1 MKQLHRRVVV
11 TGLGILSPI
20 GNSVDDAWYSCI
32 EGKSG
37 ITSVDIGLKNNPV
50 TIGGRLKDF
59 NPENFLDSKE
69 IRRIDPFIQYGIIA
83 ANQSIEHSGILES
96 NIDLTKVGVN
106 FGAGIG
112 GIDTIE
118 KNKVLLEEKGYK
130 KVSPF
135 FVPGSIVNMI
145 SGLVSIKHG
154 FMGPNTSVVTAC
166 STGNHCI
173 GTAARS
179 IACGEADVMIAGG
192 AEMASTPLSIAG
204 FISARALSLNPN
216 PEVASRPWDKD
227 RDGFVL
233 SDGAGSLVLEDYG
246 HAKAR
251 GATIHAEI
259 IGFGASSDAYH
270 MTAPPE
276 DGRGAALAM
285 SNAINDAEINLSEV
299 DYINAHGTST
309 PVGDMQELHAVREV
323 FKDYDYLP
331 KLTSTKSLTG
341 HSLGATGV
349 QEAIYTLVMMN
360 NNFIS
365 GSANIENEDPEIG
378 KIEIPRKTLQ
388 NIDIN
393 LALSNSFGFGGTN
406 ACLAISKYN

>member
-20 GNSVDDAWYSCI
+20 GNNVDDAWNSCI

-37 ITSVDIGLKNNPV
+37 ITTVDIGLANNPV
-50 TIGGRLKDF
+50 KIGGRLKDF

-83 ANQSIEHSGILES
+83 ANQSIEHSGILDS

-118 KNKVLLEEKGYK
+118 KNKILLEEKGYK

-179 IACGEADVMIAGG
+179 IVCGEADVMIAGG
-192 AEMASTPLSIAG
+192 AEMASTPLSVAG
-204 FISARALSLNPN
+204 FISARALSMNSN
-216 PEVASRPWDKD
+216 PEAASRPWDKD

-233 SDGAGSLVLEDYG
+233 SDGAGSLVLEEYE
-246 HAKAR
+246 HAKSR

-259 IGFGASSDAYH
+259 IGFGTSSDAYH

-285 SNAINDAEINLSEV
+285 SNAISDAEIDTSEI

-309 PVGDMQELHAVREV
+309 PLGDIAETVALKKV
-323 FKDYDYLP
+323 FGTDVP
-331 KLTSTKSLTG
+331 QISSTKSMTG
-341 HSLGATGV
+341 HTLGAAG
-349 QEAIYTLVMMN
+349 AIESI
-360 NNFIS
+360 FCIK
-365 GSANIENEDPEIG
+365 AINEGI
-378 KIEIPRKTLQ
+378 IPPT
-388 NIDIN
+388 IN
-393 LALSNSFGFGGTN
+393 LDNPDPLCSLNFTPLVSGEKKVKVAMNNSFGFGGTN
-406 ACLAISKYN
+406 STLVFKKI

>member
-20 GNSVDDAWYSCI
+20 GNTVNEAWSSCA
-32 EGKSG
+32 EGLSG
-37 ITSVDIGLKNNPV
+37 ITHVDVGIANSPVSIGAQLKN
-50 TIGGRLKDF
+50 F
-59 NPENFLDSKE
+59 NTSDHLDPKE
-69 IRRIDPFIQYGIIA
+69 VRRIDPFIQYGLIA
-83 ANQSIEHSGILES
+83 ANQSISDSGILDYES
-96 NIDLTKVGVN
+96 LNKEKVGIN

-112 GIDTIE
+112 GIQTIE
-118 KNKVLLEEKGYK
+118 NNKMILESKGHK

-204 FISARALSLNPN
+204 FISARALSTNPN
-216 PEVASRPWDKD
+216 PESACRPWDKD
-227 RDGFVL
+227 RDGFIL
-233 SDGAGSLVLEDYG
+233 ADGAGSLVLEDYE
-246 HAKAR
+246 HAKQRNAH
-251 GATIHAEI
+251 IYAEI
-259 IGFGASSDAYH
+259 IGFGMSSDAYH

-276 DGRGAALAM
+276 DGRGAALSM
-285 SNAINDAEINLSEV
+285 KNALIDAEINADEI

-309 PVGDMQELHAVREV
+309 PLGDLAETRALKTIFTNTM
-323 FKDYDYLP
+323 P
-331 KLTSTKSLTG
+331 SISSTKSMTG
-341 HSLGATGV
+341 HTLGAAG
-349 QEAIYTLVMMN
+349 AIESIFCIKSLNDNVVPPT
-360 NNFIS
+360 
-365 GSANIENEDPEIG
+365 
-378 KIEIPRKTLQ
+378 
-388 NIDIN
+388 IN
-393 LALSNSFGFGGTN
+393 LINQDSECDLDYTALRSVEKKVTLAMNNSFGFGGTN
-406 ACLAISKYN
+406 STLVFKKI

>member
-20 GNSVDDAWYSCI
+20 GNTLAEAWDSCI
-32 EGKSG
+32 NGVSG
-37 ITSVDIGLKNNPV
+37 ISRIEIDLKNNPV
-50 TIGGRLKDF
+50 KVGGRLKNF
-59 NPENFLDSKE
+59 NPKDFLDSKE

-83 ANQSIEHSGILES
+83 ANQSINHSGILDS
-96 NIDLTKVGVN
+96 KIDLSKVGIN

-118 KNKVLLEEKGYK
+118 KNKSLLEERGYK

-145 SGLVSIKHG
+145 SGLISIKYG

-179 IACGEADVMIAGG
+179 IAYGEADVMIAGG

-204 FISARALSLNPN
+204 FTAARALSMNSD
-216 PEVASRPWDKD
+216 PETASRPWHKD

-233 SDGAGSLVLEDYG
+233 SDGAGSLVLEDFD

-251 GATIHAEI
+251 DAKIYAEV
-259 IGFGASSDAYH
+259 IGFGTSSDAHH

-276 DGRGAALAM
+276 DGRGAVLSM
-285 SNAINDAEINLSEV
+285 TNAINDAEIHPSEI

-309 PVGDMQELHAVREV
+309 PLGDIAETTALKKV
-323 FKDYDYLP
+323 FGDYVP
-331 KLTSTKSLTG
+331 QISSTKSMTG
-341 HSLGATGV
+341 HTLGAAG
-349 QEAIYTLVMMN
+349 AIESIFCIQAIN
-360 NNFIS
+360 HGI
-365 GSANIENEDPEIG
+365 
-378 KIEIPRKTLQ
+378 IPPT
-388 NIDIN
+388 IN
-393 LALSNSFGFGGTN
+393 LDKPDPLCDLNYTPLVSVEKNVRVAMNNSFGFGGTN
-406 ACLAISKYN
+406 STLVFKQI

>member
-20 GNSVDDAWYSCI
+20 GNTVDEAWHSCI

-37 ITSVDIGLKNNPV
+37 ITAVDIGLENNPV
-50 TIGGRLKDF
+50 KIGGRLKDF
-59 NPENFLDSKE
+59 YPEHFLDSKE
-69 IRRIDPFIQYGIIA
+69 LRRIDPFIQYGIIA
-83 ANQSIEHSGILES
+83 ANQSIDNSGILES
-96 NIDLTKVGVN
+96 NIDLTRVGVN

-118 KNKVLLEEKGYK
+118 KNKILLEEKGYK

-204 FISARALSLNPN
+204 FISARALSLNSN
-216 PEVASRPWDKD
+216 PEAASRPWDID

-233 SDGAGSLVLEDYG
+233 SDGAGSLVLEEYE
-246 HAKAR
+246 HAKGR
-251 GATIHAEI
+251 GAIIHAEVV
-259 IGFGASSDAYH
+259 GFGTSSDAYH

-285 SNAINDAEINLSEV
+285 SNAINDAEINLSEI

-309 PVGDMQELHAVREV
+309 PLGDIAETIALKKV
-323 FKDYDYLP
+323 FKDAVP
-331 KLTSTKSLTG
+331 QISSTKSMTG
-341 HSLGATGV
+341 HTLGAAG
-349 QEAIYTLVMMN
+349 AIESIFCIKAIN
-360 NNFIS
+360 KGI
-365 GSANIENEDPEIG
+365 
-378 KIEIPRKTLQ
+378 IPPT
-388 NIDIN
+388 IN
-393 LALSNSFGFGGTN
+393 LENPDPLCDLNYTPLVSTEKEVTVAMNNSFGFGGTN
-406 ACLAISKYN
+406 STLVFKKI

>member
-20 GNSVDDAWYSCI
+20 GNTLAEAWDSCI
-32 EGKSG
+32 NGVSG
-37 ITSVDIGLKNNPV
+37 ISRIEIDLKNNPV
-50 TIGGRLKDF
+50 KVGGRLKNF
-59 NPENFLDSKE
+59 NPEDFLDSKE

-83 ANQSIEHSGILES
+83 ANQSINHSGILDS
-96 NIDLTKVGVN
+96 KIDLSKVGIN

-118 KNKVLLEEKGYK
+118 KNKSLLEERGYK

-145 SGLVSIKHG
+145 SGLISIKHG

-179 IACGEADVMIAGG
+179 IAYGEADVMIAGG

-204 FISARALSLNPN
+204 FTAARALSMNSD
-216 PEVASRPWDKD
+216 PETASRPWHKD

-233 SDGAGSLVLEDYG
+233 SDGAGSLVLEDFD

-251 GATIHAEI
+251 DAKIYAEV
-259 IGFGASSDAYH
+259 IGFGTSSDAHH

-276 DGRGAALAM
+276 DGRGAVLSM
-285 SNAINDAEINLSEV
+285 TNAINDAEIHPSEI

-309 PVGDMQELHAVREV
+309 PLGDIAETTALKKV
-323 FKDYDYLP
+323 FGDYVP
-331 KLTSTKSLTG
+331 QISSTKSMTG
-341 HSLGATGV
+341 HTLGAAG
-349 QEAIYTLVMMN
+349 AIESIFCIQAIN
-360 NNFIS
+360 HGI
-365 GSANIENEDPEIG
+365 
-378 KIEIPRKTLQ
+378 IPPT
-388 NIDIN
+388 IN
-393 LALSNSFGFGGTN
+393 LDKPDPLCDLNYTPLVSVEKDVRVAMNNSFGFGGTN
-406 ACLAISKYN
+406 STLVFKQI

>member
-20 GNSVDDAWYSCI
+20 GNAVGDAWHSCI

-37 ITSVDIGLKNNPV
+37 ITNIDIGLNDNPIK
-50 TIGGRLKDF
+50 IGGRLKNF
-59 NPENFLDSKE
+59 SPEDFLDSKE

-96 NIDLTKVGVN
+96 NTDLTRVGVN

-118 KNKVLLEEKGYK
+118 KNKILLEERGYK

-179 IACGEADVMIAGG
+179 IACGEAEVMIAGG

-204 FISARALSLNPN
+204 FIAARALSMSSDP
-216 PEVASRPWDKD
+216 VTASRPWDRD

-233 SDGAGSLVLEDYG
+233 SDGAGSIVLEDFD

-251 GATIHAEI
+251 GANIYAEI
-259 IGFGASSDAYH
+259 IGFGTSSDAHH
-270 MTAPPE
+270 MTAPPD

-285 SNAINDAEINLSEV
+285 SNAIADAEINSSDI

-309 PVGDMQELHAVREV
+309 PLGDVAETIALKSV
-323 FKDYDYLP
+323 FGENVP
-331 KLTSTKSLTG
+331 QISSTKSMTG
-341 HSLGATGV
+341 HTLGAAG
-349 QEAIYTLVMMN
+349 AIESIFCIKV
-360 NNFIS
+360 I
-365 GSANIENEDPEIG
+365 NEGI
-378 KIEIPRKTLQ
+378 IPPT
-388 NIDIN
+388 IN
-393 LALSNSFGFGGTN
+393 LENPDPLCDLNYTPLTSINKEVNIAMNNSFGFGGTN
-406 ACLAISKYN
+406 STLVFKKI

>member
-20 GNSVDDAWYSCI
+20 GNTVEDAWLSCV

-37 ITSVDIGLKNNPV
+37 IATVDIGLENNPV
-50 TIGGRLKDF
+50 TIGGRLKNFDS
-59 NPENFLDSKE
+59 NEFLDSKE
-69 IRRIDPFIQYGIIA
+69 VRRIDPFIQYGIIA
-83 ANQSIEHSGILES
+83 ANQSIENSGILES
-96 NIDLTKVGVN
+96 NLDLTKVGVN

-118 KNKVLLEEKGYK
+118 KNKTLLEDRGYK

-179 IACGEADVMIAGG
+179 ISCGEADVMVAGG

-204 FISARALSLNPN
+204 FISARALSTNTDPQA
-216 PEVASRPWDKD
+216 ASRPWDRD

-233 SDGAGSLVLEDYG
+233 SDGAGSLVLEEYD
-246 HAKAR
+246 HAKSR
-251 GATIHAEI
+251 GAIIHAEI
-259 IGFGASSDAYH
+259 IGFGTSSDAYH

-285 SNAINDAEINLSEV
+285 TNAIDDAEINISEV

-309 PVGDMQELHAVREV
+309 PLGDIAETIALKSV
-323 FKDYDYLP
+323 FGNSVP
-331 KLTSTKSLTG
+331 QISSTKSMTG
-341 HSLGATGV
+341 HTLGAAG
-349 QEAIYTLVMMN
+349 AIESI
-360 NNFIS
+360 FCIKAIKE
-365 GSANIENEDPEIG
+365 GI
-378 KIEIPRKTLQ
+378 IPPT
-388 NIDIN
+388 IN
-393 LALSNSFGFGGTN
+393 LDNPDPLCDLNYTPLVSNEKKVSVAMNNSFGFGGTN
-406 ACLAISKYN
+406 STLVFKNI

>member
-20 GNSVDDAWYSCI
+20 GNTIDDAWHSCI
-32 EGKSG
+32 EGISG
-37 ITSVDIGLKNNPV
+37 ITTVDVGLENNPV
-50 TIGGRLKDF
+50 KIGGRLKNFD
-59 NPENFLDSKE
+59 PANFLDSKE

-83 ANQSIEHSGILES
+83 ANQSIENSGILDS
-96 NIDLTKVGVN
+96 SIDLTKVGVN

-118 KNKVLLEEKGYK
+118 KNKILLEERGYK

-204 FISARALSLNPN
+204 FISARALSMNPN
-216 PEVASRPWDKD
+216 PEAASRPWDKD

-233 SDGAGSLVLEDYG
+233 SDGAGSLVIEDYE

-259 IGFGASSDAYH
+259 IGFGTSSDAYH

-276 DGRGAALAM
+276 DGRGATLAM
-285 SNAINDAEINLSEV
+285 SNAIDDAEINSSEI

-309 PVGDMQELHAVREV
+309 PLGDIAETIALKNV
-323 FKDYDYLP
+323 FGNVVP
-331 KLTSTKSLTG
+331 QISSTKSMTG
-341 HSLGATGV
+341 HTLGAAG
-349 QEAIYTLVMMN
+349 AIESIFCIKAINEGIVPPTINLDNPDPLCDLNYTPLV
-360 NNFIS
+360 S
-365 GSANIENEDPEIG
+365 TEK
-378 KIEIPRKTLQ
+378 KIEVAM
-388 NIDIN
+388 N
-393 LALSNSFGFGGTN
+393 NSFGFGGTN
-406 ACLAISKYN
+406 STLVFKKI

>member
-20 GNSVDDAWYSCI
+20 GNTVDDAWYSCI
-32 EGKSG
+32 EGISG
-37 ITSVDIGLKNNPV
+37 ITTVDVGLENNPV
-50 TIGGRLKDF
+50 KIGGRLKNFD
-59 NPENFLDSKE
+59 PANFLDSKE

-83 ANQSIEHSGILES
+83 ANQSIENSGILDS

-118 KNKVLLEEKGYK
+118 KNKILLEERGYK

-204 FISARALSLNPN
+204 FISARALSMNPN
-216 PEVASRPWDKD
+216 PEAASRPWDKD

-233 SDGAGSLVLEDYG
+233 SDGAGSLVIEDYE

-259 IGFGASSDAYH
+259 IGFGTSSDAYH

-276 DGRGAALAM
+276 DGRGATLAM
-285 SNAINDAEINLSEV
+285 SNAIDDAEINSSEI

-309 PVGDMQELHAVREV
+309 PLGDIAETIALKNV
-323 FKDYDYLP
+323 FGNVVP
-331 KLTSTKSLTG
+331 QISSTKSMTG
-341 HSLGATGV
+341 HTLGAAG
-349 QEAIYTLVMMN
+349 AIESIFCIKAINEGIVPPTINLDNPDPLCDLNYTPLV
-360 NNFIS
+360 S
-365 GSANIENEDPEIG
+365 TEK
-378 KIEIPRKTLQ
+378 KIEVAM
-388 NIDIN
+388 N
-393 LALSNSFGFGGTN
+393 NSFGFGGTN
-406 ACLAISKYN
+406 STLVFKKI

>member
-20 GNSVDDAWYSCI
+20 GNTVDDAWHSCI
-32 EGKSG
+32 EGISG
-37 ITSVDIGLKNNPV
+37 ITTVDVGLENNPV
-50 TIGGRLKDF
+50 KIGGRLKNFD
-59 NPENFLDSKE
+59 PANFLDSKE

-83 ANQSIEHSGILES
+83 ANQSIENSGILDS
-96 NIDLTKVGVN
+96 SIDLTKVGVN

-118 KNKVLLEEKGYK
+118 KNKILLEERGYK

-204 FISARALSLNPN
+204 FISARALSMNPN
-216 PEVASRPWDKD
+216 PEAASRPWDKD

-233 SDGAGSLVLEDYG
+233 SDGAGSSVLEEYE

-251 GATIHAEI
+251 GATMYAEI
-259 IGFGASSDAYH
+259 IGFGTSSDAYH

-276 DGRGAALAM
+276 DGRGATLAM
-285 SNAINDAEINLSEV
+285 SNAIDDAEINSSEI

-309 PVGDMQELHAVREV
+309 PLGDIAETIALKNV
-323 FKDYDYLP
+323 FGNVVP
-331 KLTSTKSLTG
+331 QISSTKSMTG
-341 HSLGATGV
+341 HTLGAAG
-349 QEAIYTLVMMN
+349 AIESIFCIKAINEGIVPPTINLDNPDPLCDLNYTPLV
-360 NNFIS
+360 S
-365 GSANIENEDPEIG
+365 TEK
-378 KIEIPRKTLQ
+378 KIEVAM
-388 NIDIN
+388 N
-393 LALSNSFGFGGTN
+393 NSFGFGGTN
-406 ACLAISKYN
+406 STLVFKKI

>member
-20 GNSVDDAWYSCI
+20 GNTVDDAWYSCI

-37 ITSVDIGLKNNPV
+37 ITNIDIGLNDNPIK
-50 TIGGRLKDF
+50 IGGRLKNF
-59 NPENFLDSKE
+59 SPEDFLDSKE

-83 ANQSIEHSGILES
+83 ANQSIDHSGILES
-96 NIDLTKVGVN
+96 NTDLTRVGVN

-118 KNKVLLEEKGYK
+118 KNKILLEERGYK

-179 IACGEADVMIAGG
+179 IACGEAEVMIAGG

-204 FISARALSLNPN
+204 FIAARALSMSSDP
-216 PEVASRPWDKD
+216 VTASRPWDRD

-233 SDGAGSLVLEDYG
+233 SDGAGSIVLEDFD

-251 GATIHAEI
+251 GANIYAEI
-259 IGFGASSDAYH
+259 IGFGTSSDAHH
-270 MTAPPE
+270 MTAPPD

-285 SNAINDAEINLSEV
+285 SNAIADAEINSSDI

-309 PVGDMQELHAVREV
+309 PLGDVAETIALKSV
-323 FKDYDYLP
+323 FGENVP
-331 KLTSTKSLTG
+331 QISSTKSMTG
-341 HSLGATGV
+341 HTLGAAG
-349 QEAIYTLVMMN
+349 AIESIFCIKV
-360 NNFIS
+360 I
-365 GSANIENEDPEIG
+365 NEGI
-378 KIEIPRKTLQ
+378 IPPT
-388 NIDIN
+388 IN
-393 LALSNSFGFGGTN
+393 LENPDPLCDLNYTPLTSINKEVNIAMNNSFGFGGTN
-406 ACLAISKYN
+406 STLVFKKI

>member
-20 GNSVDDAWYSCI
+20 GNTVDDAWHSCI
-32 EGKSG
+32 EGTSG
-37 ITSVDIGLKNNPV
+37 ITTVDIGLENNPV
-50 TIGGRLKDF
+50 NIGGRLKDF

-83 ANQSIEHSGILES
+83 ANQSIENSGILDS
-96 NIDLTKVGVN
+96 SIDLTKVGVN

-118 KNKVLLEEKGYK
+118 KNKILLEERGYK

-204 FISARALSLNPN
+204 FISARALSMNPN
-216 PEVASRPWDKD
+216 PEAASRPWDKE

-233 SDGAGSLVLEDYG
+233 SDGAGSLVIEDYE

-259 IGFGASSDAYH
+259 IGFGTSSDAYH

-276 DGRGAALAM
+276 DGRGATLAM
-285 SNAINDAEINLSEV
+285 SNAIDDAEINSSEI

-309 PVGDMQELHAVREV
+309 PLGDIAETIALKNV
-323 FKDYDYLP
+323 FGNVVP
-331 KLTSTKSLTG
+331 QISSTKSMTG
-341 HSLGATGV
+341 HTLGAAG
-349 QEAIYTLVMMN
+349 AIESIFCIKAINEGIVPPTINLDNPDPLCDLNYTPLV
-360 NNFIS
+360 S
-365 GSANIENEDPEIG
+365 TEK
-378 KIEIPRKTLQ
+378 KIEVAM
-388 NIDIN
+388 N
-393 LALSNSFGFGGTN
+393 NSFGFGGTN
-406 ACLAISKYN
+406 STLVFKKI

>member
-20 GNSVDDAWYSCI
+20 GNTVEDAWLSCI

-37 ITSVDIGLKNNPV
+37 ITTVDIGLENNPV
-50 TIGGRLKDF
+50 TIGGRLKNFDSSD
-59 NPENFLDSKE
+59 FLDSKE
-69 IRRIDPFIQYGIIA
+69 VRRIDPFIQYGIIA
-83 ANQSIEHSGILES
+83 ANQSIENSGILES
-96 NIDLTKVGVN
+96 DLDLTKVGVN

-118 KNKVLLEEKGYK
+118 KNKTLLEDRGYK

-179 IACGEADVMIAGG
+179 IACGEADVMVAGG

-204 FISARALSLNPN
+204 FISARALSTNTDPQA
-216 PEVASRPWDKD
+216 ASRPWDRD

-233 SDGAGSLVLEDYG
+233 SDGAGSLVLEEYD
-246 HAKAR
+246 HAKSR
-251 GATIHAEI
+251 GAIIHAEI
-259 IGFGASSDAYH
+259 IGFGTSSDAYH

-285 SNAINDAEINLSEV
+285 TNAIDDAEINISEV

-309 PVGDMQELHAVREV
+309 PLGDIAETIALKSV
-323 FKDYDYLP
+323 FGKSVP
-331 KLTSTKSLTG
+331 QISSTKSMTG
-341 HSLGATGV
+341 HTLGAAG
-349 QEAIYTLVMMN
+349 AIESI
-360 NNFIS
+360 FCIKAIKE
-365 GSANIENEDPEIG
+365 GI
-378 KIEIPRKTLQ
+378 IPPT
-388 NIDIN
+388 IN
-393 LALSNSFGFGGTN
+393 LDNPDPLCDLNYTPLVSNEKKVSVAMNNSFGFGGTN
-406 ACLAISKYN
+406 STLVFKNI

>member
-20 GNSVDDAWYSCI
+20 GNTVDDAWHSCI
-32 EGKSG
+32 EGISG
-37 ITSVDIGLKNNPV
+37 ITTVDVGLKNNPV
-50 TIGGRLKDF
+50 KIGGRLKNFD
-59 NPENFLDSKE
+59 PANFLDSKE

-83 ANQSIEHSGILES
+83 ANQSIENSGILDS
-96 NIDLTKVGVN
+96 SIDLTKVGVN

-118 KNKVLLEEKGYK
+118 KNKILLEERGYK

-204 FISARALSLNPN
+204 FISARALSMNPN
-216 PEVASRPWDKD
+216 PEDASRPWDKD

-233 SDGAGSLVLEDYG
+233 SDGAGSLVLEEYE

-251 GATIHAEI
+251 GATMHAEI
-259 IGFGASSDAYH
+259 IGFGTSSDAYH

-276 DGRGAALAM
+276 DGRGATLAM
-285 SNAINDAEINLSEV
+285 SNAIDDAEINSSEIN
-299 DYINAHGTST
+299 YINAHGTST
-309 PVGDMQELHAVREV
+309 PLGDIAETIALKNV
-323 FKDYDYLP
+323 FGNVVP
-331 KLTSTKSLTG
+331 QISSTKSMTG
-341 HSLGATGV
+341 HTLGAAG
-349 QEAIYTLVMMN
+349 AIESIFCIKAINEGIVPPTINLDNPDPLCDLNYTPLV
-360 NNFIS
+360 S
-365 GSANIENEDPEIG
+365 TEK
-378 KIEIPRKTLQ
+378 KIEVAM
-388 NIDIN
+388 N
-393 LALSNSFGFGGTN
+393 NSFGFGGTN
-406 ACLAISKYN
+406 STLVFKKI

>member
-20 GNSVDDAWYSCI
+20 GNTVNDSWSSCI

-37 ITSVDIGLKNNPV
+37 ITTVDIGLKNNPV
-50 TIGGRLKDF
+50 NVGGRLKNF
-59 NPENFLDSKE
+59 NTDEFLDSKE
-69 IRRIDPFIQYGIIA
+69 VRRIDPFIQYGLIA
-83 ANQSIEHSGILES
+83 ANQSIENSGILES
-96 NIDLTKVGVN
+96 DVDLKKVGVN

-118 KNKVLLEEKGYK
+118 KNKVLLEDRGYR

-154 FMGPNTSVVTAC
+154 FMGPNTTVVTAC

-204 FISARALSLNPN
+204 FISARALSLNPD
-216 PEVASRPWDKD
+216 PDSASRPWDRD

-233 SDGAGSLVLEDYG
+233 SDGAGSLVLEDFS

-251 GATIHAEI
+251 GAIIHAEI
-259 IGFGASSDAYH
+259 IGFGTSSDAYH

-285 SNAINDAEINLSEV
+285 SNAIDDAEINISDV

-309 PVGDMQELHAVREV
+309 PLGDVAETVALKSV
-323 FKDYDYLP
+323 FGDSVP
-331 KLTSTKSLTG
+331 QISSTKSMTG
-341 HSLGATGV
+341 HTLGAAGAIESIFCIKAINNGV
-349 QEAIYTLVMMN
+349 
-360 NNFIS
+360 
-365 GSANIENEDPEIG
+365 
-378 KIEIPRKTLQ
+378 IPPT
-388 NIDIN
+388 IN
-393 LALSNSFGFGGTN
+393 LDNPDPLCDLNYTPLVSIEKDVTIAMNNSFGFGGTN
-406 ACLAISKYN
+406 STLVFKKI

>member
-20 GNSVDDAWYSCI
+20 GNNVDDAWNSCI

-37 ITSVDIGLKNNPV
+37 ITTVDIGLANNPV
-50 TIGGRLKDF
+50 KIGGRLKDF
-59 NPENFLDSKE
+59 NSENFLDSKE

-83 ANQSIEHSGILES
+83 ANQSIEHSGILDS

-118 KNKVLLEEKGYK
+118 KNKILLEEKGYK

-179 IACGEADVMIAGG
+179 ISCGEADVMIAGG
-192 AEMASTPLSIAG
+192 AEMASTPLSVAG
-204 FISARALSLNPN
+204 FISARALSMNSN
-216 PEVASRPWDKD
+216 PEAASRPWDKD

-233 SDGAGSLVLEDYG
+233 SDGAGSLVLEEFE
-246 HAKAR
+246 HAKSR

-259 IGFGASSDAYH
+259 IGFGTSSDAYH

-285 SNAINDAEINLSEV
+285 SNAINDAEIDTSEI

-309 PVGDMQELHAVREV
+309 PLGDIAETVALKKV
-323 FKDYDYLP
+323 FGTDVP
-331 KLTSTKSLTG
+331 QISSTKSMTG
-341 HSLGATGV
+341 HTLGAAG
-349 QEAIYTLVMMN
+349 AIESI
-360 NNFIS
+360 FCIK
-365 GSANIENEDPEIG
+365 AINEGI
-378 KIEIPRKTLQ
+378 IPPT
-388 NIDIN
+388 IN
-393 LALSNSFGFGGTN
+393 LDNPDPLCDLNFTPLVSSEKKVEVAMNNSFGFGGTN
-406 ACLAISKYN
+406 STLVFKKI

>member
-20 GNSVDDAWYSCI
+20 GNTVEDAWTSCV

-37 ITSVDIGLKNNPV
+37 ITTVDIGLENNPV
-50 TIGGRLKDF
+50 TIGGLLKNFDS
-59 NPENFLDSKE
+59 NDFLDSKE
-69 IRRIDPFIQYGIIA
+69 VRRIDPFIQYGIIA
-83 ANQSIEHSGILES
+83 ANQSIENSGILES
-96 NIDLTKVGVN
+96 DLDLTRVGVN

-118 KNKVLLEEKGYK
+118 KNKTLLEERGYK

-179 IACGEADVMIAGG
+179 IACGEADVMVAGG

-204 FISARALSLNPN
+204 FISARALSLNPD
-216 PEVASRPWDKD
+216 PQAASRPWDRD

-233 SDGAGSLVLEDYG
+233 SDGSGSLVLEEYD
-246 HAKAR
+246 HAKSR
-251 GATIHAEI
+251 GAEIYAEI
-259 IGFGASSDAYH
+259 IGFGTSSDAHH

-285 SNAINDAEINLSEV
+285 TNAIDDAQINRSEV

-309 PVGDMQELHAVREV
+309 PLGDIAETIALKSV
-323 FKDYDYLP
+323 FGKSVP
-331 KLTSTKSLTG
+331 QISSTKSMTG
-341 HSLGATGV
+341 HTLGAAG
-349 QEAIYTLVMMN
+349 AIESIFCIMA
-360 NNFIS
+360 I
-365 GSANIENEDPEIG
+365 NEGI
-378 KIEIPRKTLQ
+378 IPPT
-388 NIDIN
+388 IN
-393 LALSNSFGFGGTN
+393 LDNPDPLCDLNYTPLVSNEKKVSVAMNNSFGFGGTN
-406 ACLAISKYN
+406 STLVFKNI

>member
-11 TGLGILSPI
+11 TGIGILSPI
-20 GNSVDDAWYSCI
+20 GNNVEDAWLSCV

-37 ITSVDIGLKNNPV
+37 ITTVNIGLENNPV
-50 TIGGRLKDF
+50 SIGGRLKNFDS
-59 NPENFLDSKE
+59 NNFLDSKE
-69 IRRIDPFIQYGIIA
+69 VRRIDPFIQYGIIA
-83 ANQSIEHSGILES
+83 ANQSIENSGILES
-96 NIDLTKVGVN
+96 DLDLTRVGVN

-118 KNKVLLEEKGYK
+118 KNKTLLEERGYK

-179 IACGEADVMIAGG
+179 IAYGEADVMVAGG

-204 FISARALSLNPN
+204 FISARALSMNPD
-216 PEVASRPWDKD
+216 PQAASRPWDRD

-233 SDGAGSLVLEDYG
+233 SDGSGSLVLEEYD
-246 HAKAR
+246 HAKSR
-251 GATIHAEI
+251 GAKIYAEI
-259 IGFGASSDAYH
+259 IGFGTSSDAHH

-285 SNAINDAEINLSEV
+285 TNAIDDAQINRSEV

-309 PVGDMQELHAVREV
+309 PLGDIAETIALKSV
-323 FKDYDYLP
+323 FGKSVP
-331 KLTSTKSLTG
+331 QISSTKSMTG
-341 HSLGATGV
+341 HTLGAAG
-349 QEAIYTLVMMN
+349 AIESIFCIMA
-360 NNFIS
+360 I
-365 GSANIENEDPEIG
+365 NEGI
-378 KIEIPRKTLQ
+378 IPPT
-388 NIDIN
+388 IN
-393 LALSNSFGFGGTN
+393 LDNPDPLCDLNYTPLVSNEKKVSVAMNNSFGFGGTN
-406 ACLAISKYN
+406 STLVFKNI

>member
-20 GNSVDDAWYSCI
+20 GNTVDDAWHSCI
-32 EGKSG
+32 EGISG
-37 ITSVDIGLKNNPV
+37 ITTVDVGLENNPV
-50 TIGGRLKDF
+50 KIGGRLKNFD
-59 NPENFLDSKE
+59 PANFLDSKE

-83 ANQSIEHSGILES
+83 ANQSIENSGILDS
-96 NIDLTKVGVN
+96 SIDLTKVGVN

-118 KNKVLLEEKGYK
+118 KNKILLEERGYK

-204 FISARALSLNPN
+204 FISARALSMNPN
-216 PEVASRPWDKD
+216 PEAASRPWDKD

-233 SDGAGSLVLEDYG
+233 SDGAGSLVIEDYE

-276 DGRGAALAM
+276 DGRGATLAM
-285 SNAINDAEINLSEV
+285 SNAIDDAEINSSEI

-309 PVGDMQELHAVREV
+309 PLGDIAETIALKNV
-323 FKDYDYLP
+323 FGNVVP
-331 KLTSTKSLTG
+331 QISSTKSMTG
-341 HSLGATGV
+341 HTLGAAG
-349 QEAIYTLVMMN
+349 AIESIFCIKAINEGIVPPTINLDNPDPLCDLNYTPLV
-360 NNFIS
+360 S
-365 GSANIENEDPEIG
+365 TEK
-378 KIEIPRKTLQ
+378 KIEVAM
-388 NIDIN
+388 N
-393 LALSNSFGFGGTN
+393 NSFGFGGTN
-406 ACLAISKYN
+406 STLVFKKI

>member
-20 GNSVDDAWYSCI
+20 GNNVDDAWNSCI

-37 ITSVDIGLKNNPV
+37 ITTVDIGLANNPV
-50 TIGGRLKDF
+50 KIGGRLKDF

-83 ANQSIEHSGILES
+83 ANQSIEHSGILDS

-118 KNKVLLEEKGYK
+118 KNKILLEEKGYK

-179 IACGEADVMIAGG
+179 ISCGEADVMIAGG
-192 AEMASTPLSIAG
+192 AEMASTPLSVAG
-204 FISARALSLNPN
+204 FISARALSMNSN
-216 PEVASRPWDKD
+216 PEAASRPWDND

-233 SDGAGSLVLEDYG
+233 SDGAGSLVLEEFE
-246 HAKAR
+246 HAKSR

-259 IGFGASSDAYH
+259 IGFGTSSDAYH

-285 SNAINDAEINLSEV
+285 SNAINDAEIDTSEI

-309 PVGDMQELHAVREV
+309 PLGDIAETVALKKV
-323 FKDYDYLP
+323 FGTDVP
-331 KLTSTKSLTG
+331 QISSTKSMTG
-341 HSLGATGV
+341 HTLGAAG
-349 QEAIYTLVMMN
+349 AIESI
-360 NNFIS
+360 FCIK
-365 GSANIENEDPEIG
+365 AINEGI
-378 KIEIPRKTLQ
+378 IPPT
-388 NIDIN
+388 IN
-393 LALSNSFGFGGTN
+393 LDNPDPLCDLNFTPLVSSEKKVEVAMNNSFGFGGTN
-406 ACLAISKYN
+406 STLVFKKI

>member
-20 GNSVDDAWYSCI
+20 GNTIEDAWLSCI

-37 ITSVDIGLKNNPV
+37 ITTVDIGLENNPV
-50 TIGGRLKDF
+50 TVGGRLKNF
-59 NPENFLDSKE
+59 NSNEFLDSKE
-69 IRRIDPFIQYGIIA
+69 VRRIDPFIQYGIIA
-83 ANQSIEHSGILES
+83 ANQSIENSGLLES
-96 NIDLTKVGVN
+96 DLDLTKVGVN

-118 KNKVLLEEKGYK
+118 KNKTILETRGYK

-154 FMGPNTSVVTAC
+154 FMGPNTTVVTAC

-204 FISARALSLNPN
+204 FISARALSTNPD
-216 PEVASRPWDKD
+216 PQAASRPWDRD

-233 SDGAGSLVLEDYG
+233 SDGAGSLVLEEYD
-246 HAKAR
+246 HAKSR
-251 GATIHAEI
+251 GANIHAEI
-259 IGFGASSDAYH
+259 IGFGTSSDAHH

-285 SNAINDAEINLSEV
+285 TNAMDDAEINISEV

-309 PVGDMQELHAVREV
+309 PLGDIAETIALKSV
-323 FKDYDYLP
+323 FGKSVP
-331 KLTSTKSLTG
+331 QISSTKSMTG
-341 HSLGATGV
+341 HTLGAAG
-349 QEAIYTLVMMN
+349 AIESI
-360 NNFIS
+360 FCIK
-365 GSANIENEDPEIG
+365 AINEGI
-378 KIEIPRKTLQ
+378 IPPT
-388 NIDIN
+388 IN
-393 LALSNSFGFGGTN
+393 LDNPDPLCDLNYTPLVSNEKKVSVAMNNSFGFGGTN
-406 ACLAISKYN
+406 STLVFKNI

>member
-20 GNSVDDAWYSCI
+20 GNNVDDAWNSCI

-37 ITSVDIGLKNNPV
+37 ITTVDIGLANNPV
-50 TIGGRLKDF
+50 KIGGRLKNF

-83 ANQSIEHSGILES
+83 ANQSIEHSGILDS

-118 KNKVLLEEKGYK
+118 KNKILLEEKGYK

-179 IACGEADVMIAGG
+179 ISCGEADVMIAGG
-192 AEMASTPLSIAG
+192 AEMASTPLSVAG
-204 FISARALSLNPN
+204 FISARALSMNSN
-216 PEVASRPWDKD
+216 PEAASRPWDKD

-233 SDGAGSLVLEDYG
+233 SDGAGSLVLEEYE
-246 HAKAR
+246 HAKSR

-259 IGFGASSDAYH
+259 IGFGTSSDAYH

-285 SNAINDAEINLSEV
+285 SNAINDAEIDTSEI

-309 PVGDMQELHAVREV
+309 PLGDIAETVALKKV
-323 FKDYDYLP
+323 FGTDVP
-331 KLTSTKSLTG
+331 QISSTKSMTG
-341 HSLGATGV
+341 HTLGAAG
-349 QEAIYTLVMMN
+349 AIESI
-360 NNFIS
+360 FCIK
-365 GSANIENEDPEIG
+365 AINEGI
-378 KIEIPRKTLQ
+378 IPPT
-388 NIDIN
+388 IN
-393 LALSNSFGFGGTN
+393 LDNPDPLCDLNFTPLVSSEKKVEVAMNNSFGFGGTN
-406 ACLAISKYN
+406 STLVFKKI

>member
-20 GNSVDDAWYSCI
+20 GNTVDDSWYSCI

-37 ITSVDIGLKNNPV
+37 ITNIDIGLNDNPIK
-50 TIGGRLKDF
+50 IGGRLKNF
-59 NPENFLDSKE
+59 SPEDFLDSKE

-96 NIDLTKVGVN
+96 NTDLTRVGVN

-118 KNKVLLEEKGYK
+118 KNKILLEERGYK

-154 FMGPNTSVVTAC
+154 FLGPNTSVVTAC

-179 IACGEADVMIAGG
+179 IACGEAEVMIAGG
-192 AEMASTPLSIAG
+192 AEMASTPISIAG
-204 FISARALSLNPN
+204 FIAARALSMSSDP
-216 PEVASRPWDKD
+216 VTASRPWDRD

-233 SDGAGSLVLEDYG
+233 SDGAGSIVLEDFD

-251 GATIHAEI
+251 GANIYAEI
-259 IGFGASSDAYH
+259 IGFGTSSDAHH
-270 MTAPPE
+270 MTAPPD

-285 SNAINDAEINLSEV
+285 SNAIADAEINSSDI

-309 PVGDMQELHAVREV
+309 PLGDVAETIALKSV
-323 FKDYDYLP
+323 FGENVP
-331 KLTSTKSLTG
+331 QISSTKSMTG
-341 HSLGATGV
+341 HTLGAAG
-349 QEAIYTLVMMN
+349 AIESIFCIKV
-360 NNFIS
+360 I
-365 GSANIENEDPEIG
+365 NEGI
-378 KIEIPRKTLQ
+378 IPPT
-388 NIDIN
+388 IN
-393 LALSNSFGFGGTN
+393 LENPDPLCDLNYTPLTSINKEVNIAMNNSFGFGGTN
-406 ACLAISKYN
+406 STLVFKKI

>member
-20 GNSVDDAWYSCI
+20 GNTVDDAWRSCI

-37 ITSVDIGLKNNPV
+37 ITTVDIGLQNNPV
-50 TIGGRLKDF
+50 RIGGRLKNFDS
-59 NPENFLDSKE
+59 NEFLDSKE
-69 IRRIDPFIQYGIIA
+69 VRRIDPFIQYGIIA
-83 ANQSIEHSGILES
+83 ANQSIKNSGILDS
-96 NIDLTKVGVN
+96 KVDLTKVGVN

-118 KNKVLLEEKGYK
+118 KNKTLLEKKGYK

-179 IACGEADVMIAGG
+179 ISCGEADVMIAGG

-204 FISARALSLNPN
+204 FISARALSTNPD
-216 PEVASRPWDKD
+216 PKAASRPWDRD

-233 SDGAGSLVLEDYG
+233 SDGAGSLVLEEFE

-251 GATIHAEI
+251 GAHIHAEI
-259 IGFGASSDAYH
+259 IGFGASSDAHH

-285 SNAINDAEINLSEV
+285 TNAIDDAEIDVSEV

-309 PVGDMQELHAVREV
+309 PLGDIAETIALKSV
-323 FKDYDYLP
+323 FGDSVP
-331 KLTSTKSLTG
+331 QISSTKSMTG
-341 HSLGATGV
+341 HTLGAAG
-349 QEAIYTLVMMN
+349 AIESI
-360 NNFIS
+360 FCIK
-365 GSANIENEDPEIG
+365 AINEGI
-378 KIEIPRKTLQ
+378 IPPT
-388 NIDIN
+388 IN
-393 LALSNSFGFGGTN
+393 LDNPDPLCDLNYTPLESSEKKVSVAINNSFGFGGTN
-406 ACLAISKYN
+406 STLVFKNI

>member
-20 GNSVDDAWYSCI
+20 GNTVDEAWLSCI

-37 ITSVDIGLKNNPV
+37 ITAVDIGLENNPV
-50 TIGGRLKDF
+50 KIGGRLKDF
-59 NPENFLDSKE
+59 YPEDFLDAKVV
-69 IRRIDPFIQYGIIA
+69 RRIDPFIQYGIIA
-83 ANQSIEHSGILES
+83 ANQSIDNSGILES
-96 NIDLTKVGVN
+96 NIDFTKVGVN

-118 KNKVLLEEKGYK
+118 KNKILLEEKGYK

-179 IACGEADVMIAGG
+179 IACGEADVMVAGG

-204 FISARALSLNPN
+204 FISARALSLNSN
-216 PEVASRPWDKD
+216 PEAASRPWDID

-233 SDGAGSLVLEDYG
+233 SDGAGSLVLEEYE
-246 HAKAR
+246 HAKGR
-251 GATIHAEI
+251 GANIHAEV

-285 SNAINDAEINLSEV
+285 SNAINDAEINLSEI

-309 PVGDMQELHAVREV
+309 PLGDIAETIALKKV
-323 FKDYDYLP
+323 FKDAVP
-331 KLTSTKSLTG
+331 QISSTKSMTG
-341 HSLGATGV
+341 HTLGAAG
-349 QEAIYTLVMMN
+349 AIESIFCIKAIN
-360 NNFIS
+360 RGI
-365 GSANIENEDPEIG
+365 
-378 KIEIPRKTLQ
+378 IPPT
-388 NIDIN
+388 IN
-393 LALSNSFGFGGTN
+393 LENPDPLCDLNYTPLVSIEKEVTVAMNNSFGFGGTN
-406 ACLAISKYN
+406 STLVFKKI

>member
-20 GNSVDDAWYSCI
+20 GNTVNEAWSSCTQ
-32 EGKSG
+32 GLSG
-37 ITSVDIGLKNNPV
+37 ITNVDVGIANSPVRIGAQLKN
-50 TIGGRLKDF
+50 F
-59 NPENFLDSKE
+59 NTSDHLDPKE
-69 IRRIDPFIQYGIIA
+69 VRRIDPFIQYGLIA
-83 ANQSIEHSGILES
+83 ANQSISDSGILEYES
-96 NIDLTKVGVN
+96 LNKEKVGIN

-112 GIDTIE
+112 GIQTIE
-118 KNKVLLEEKGYK
+118 NNKMILESKGHK

-204 FISARALSLNPN
+204 FISARALSTNTD
-216 PEVASRPWDKD
+216 PESACRPWDKD
-227 RDGFVL
+227 RDGFIL
-233 SDGAGSLVLEDYG
+233 ADGAGSLVLEDYE
-246 HAKAR
+246 HAKQRNAH
-251 GATIHAEI
+251 IYAEI
-259 IGFGASSDAYH
+259 IGFGMSSDAYH

-276 DGRGAALAM
+276 DGRGAALSM
-285 SNAINDAEINLSEV
+285 KNALIDAEINSDEI

-309 PVGDMQELHAVREV
+309 PLGDLAETRALKTIFTNTM
-323 FKDYDYLP
+323 P
-331 KLTSTKSLTG
+331 SISSTKSMTG
-341 HSLGATGV
+341 HTLGAAG
-349 QEAIYTLVMMN
+349 AIESIFCIKSLNDNVVPPT
-360 NNFIS
+360 
-365 GSANIENEDPEIG
+365 
-378 KIEIPRKTLQ
+378 
-388 NIDIN
+388 IN
-393 LALSNSFGFGGTN
+393 LINQDSECDLDYTALRSVEKKVTLAMNNSFGFGGTN
-406 ACLAISKYN
+406 STLVFKKI

>member
-20 GNSVDDAWYSCI
+20 GNNVDDAWYSCI

-37 ITSVDIGLKNNPV
+37 ITTVDIGLPNSPV
-50 TIGGRLKDF
+50 TIGGRLKNFDA
-59 NPENFLDSKE
+59 NEFLDSKE
-69 IRRIDPFIQYGIIA
+69 VRRIDPFIQYGIIA
-83 ANQSIEHSGILES
+83 ANQSIENSGILDS
-96 NIDLTKVGVN
+96 NLDLTKVGVN

-118 KNKVLLEEKGYK
+118 KNKVLLEERGYK

-173 GTAARS
+173 GMAARS

-204 FISARALSLNPN
+204 FISARALSMNSDPQA
-216 PEVASRPWDKD
+216 ASRPWDRD

-233 SDGAGSLVLEDYG
+233 SDGAGSLVLEDLD

-251 GATIHAEI
+251 GATIYAEI
-259 IGFGASSDAYH
+259 IGFGTSSDAHH
-270 MTAPPE
+270 MTAPPD

-285 SNAINDAEINLSEV
+285 SNAIADAEINSSDI

-309 PVGDMQELHAVREV
+309 PLGYVAETIALKSV
-323 FKDYDYLP
+323 FGENVP
-331 KLTSTKSLTG
+331 QISSTKSMTG
-341 HSLGATGV
+341 HTLGAAG
-349 QEAIYTLVMMN
+349 AI
-360 NNFIS
+360 
-365 GSANIENEDPEIG
+365 
-378 KIEIPRKTLQ
+378 
-388 NIDIN
+388 
-393 LALSNSFGFGGTN
+393 
-406 ACLAISKYN
+406 

>member
-20 GNSVDDAWYSCI
+20 GNTVDDAWNSCI
-32 EGKSG
+32 EGISG
-37 ITSVDIGLKNNPV
+37 ITTVDVGLENNPV
-50 TIGGRLKDF
+50 KIGGRLKNFD
-59 NPENFLDSKE
+59 PANFLDSKE

-83 ANQSIEHSGILES
+83 ANQSIENSGILDS
-96 NIDLTKVGVN
+96 SIDLTKVGVN

-118 KNKVLLEEKGYK
+118 KNKILLEERGYK

-204 FISARALSLNPN
+204 FISARALSMNPN
-216 PEVASRPWDKD
+216 PEAASRPWDKD

-233 SDGAGSLVLEDYG
+233 SDGAGSLVIEDYE

-259 IGFGASSDAYH
+259 IGFGTSSDAYH

-276 DGRGAALAM
+276 DGRGATLAM
-285 SNAINDAEINLSEV
+285 SNAIDDAEINSSEI

-309 PVGDMQELHAVREV
+309 PLGDIAETIALKNV
-323 FKDYDYLP
+323 FGNVVP
-331 KLTSTKSLTG
+331 QISSTKSMTG
-341 HSLGATGV
+341 HTLGAAG
-349 QEAIYTLVMMN
+349 AIESIFCIKAINEGIVPPTINLDNPDPLCDLNYTPLV
-360 NNFIS
+360 S
-365 GSANIENEDPEIG
+365 TEK
-378 KIEIPRKTLQ
+378 KIEVAM
-388 NIDIN
+388 N
-393 LALSNSFGFGGTN
+393 NSFGFGGTN
-406 ACLAISKYN
+406 STLVFKKI